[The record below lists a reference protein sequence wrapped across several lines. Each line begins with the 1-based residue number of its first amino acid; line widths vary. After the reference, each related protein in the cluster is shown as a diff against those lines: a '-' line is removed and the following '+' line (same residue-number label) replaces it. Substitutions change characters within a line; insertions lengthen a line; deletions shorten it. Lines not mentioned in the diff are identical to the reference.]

1 MKRSSPLISS
11 PPKVGD
17 VLESKANSNGYV
29 SVFKITEPSIVAF
42 RKGTWDVLLTFTL
55 SGNGIDI
62 AENQVGWAS
71 DLKLNIINK
80 EKE

>member
-1 MKRSSPLISS
+1 MKPIAKLISA

-29 SVFKITEPSIVAF
+29 SLFKITEPSIVAF
-42 RKGTWDVLLTFTL
+42 RKGTWDVLLTFTI

-62 AENQVGWAS
+62 AENQIAWAS
-71 DLKLNIINK
+71 ELKLNLS
-80 EKE
+80 